1 MHVALRRCVR
11 IVRSRQVP
19 HEVLMNT
26 TTISRTESELQR
38 LINRGTIQWT
48 LMS

>member
-19 HEVLMNT
+19 HEALNT